1 MPWFPHPRQVAG
13 GVLALEACRFVRA
26 RFRIRRLLFGQ
37 APVDSHNALSV
48 FEAMGVA
55 LSCQS
60 YTRPGGVKSGPRF
73 MYGSSRCVRWSGY
86 PFLIPSTP
94 TGSIQGRD

>member
-1 MPWFPHPRQVAG
+1 MPWFLHPRQAVG

-26 RFRIRRLLFGQ
+26 SFRIRRMLFGR
-37 APVDSHNALSV
+37 APIDSHDALSV

-60 YTRPGGVKSGPRF
+60 YTRPGGVESGASIYVQAFPL
-73 MYGSSRCVRWSGY
+73 CALVRVPLPDILDKLSHLY
-86 PFLIPSTP
+86 
-94 TGSIQGRD
+94 